1 MCPYLSN
8 RGDIFYEINKEVLVM
23 QSIIKEYLEQVK
35 ICGKQFFKNLA
46 VYPLFFTEYVRAN
59 KVL

>member
-1 MCPYLSN
+1 
-8 RGDIFYEINKEVLVM
+8 M